1 MITAIDTSILVDVF
15 GDDPQFRSTSL
26 RAIRA
31 ALSKGVLIACDVVW
45 SEVLASFAGAPLG
58 ERALARVPV
67 EFVPLDRSS
76 AALASRAWRA
86 YRSGGGLRTRIIAD
100 FLVGA
105 HAARHADQLLTRDR
119 GFYRS
124 TFEGLTVV
132 DPTEP
137 SQPG

>member
-1 MITAIDTSILVDVF
+1 VITAIDTSILVDVF
-15 GDDPQFRSTSL
+15 GDDPQFRPTSL

-31 ALSKGVLIACDVVW
+31 ALSKGVLIARDAVW
-45 SEVLASFAGAPLG
+45 SEVLALFADTSAG
-58 ERALARVPV
+58 ESALARVPV
-67 EFVPLDRSS
+67 VFAPVDQP
-76 AALASRAWRA
+76 AAVAASRAWRA
-86 YRSGGGLRTRIIAD
+86 YRSRGGPRTRIIAD

-137 SQPG
+137 D